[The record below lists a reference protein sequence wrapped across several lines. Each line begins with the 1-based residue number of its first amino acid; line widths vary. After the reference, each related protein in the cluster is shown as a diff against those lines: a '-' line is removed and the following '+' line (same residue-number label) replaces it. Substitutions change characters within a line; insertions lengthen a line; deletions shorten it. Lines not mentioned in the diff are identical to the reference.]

1 LLLLFALVMLD
12 VVPLRLPA
20 GLVARAARAGEGG
33 RVAGAFIMGAASGL
47 VVAPCS
53 APIMAAV
60 LTWVGTTRSG
70 LLGFVY
76 LFVFSLG
83 MCTVLI
89 IAGISTGLLA
99 RLPKAGAW
107 MY

>member
-1 LLLLFALVMLD
+1 
-12 VVPLRLPA
+12 
-20 GLVARAARAGEGG
+20 
-33 RVAGAFIMGAASGL
+33 
-47 VVAPCS
+47 
-53 APIMAAV
+53 MAAV

-99 RLPKAGAW
+99 RLPKAGVW
-107 MY
+107 MYWVKRLFALIMLGAAEYYLVLMGQQLI